1 MAAPQ
6 TQMFSFSFTPEARK
20 FQVAFEGWA
29 KEVKDWRR
37 AWKDVRSLFQSHE
50 RRHFGSE
57 GATTGGK
64 FAPLMG
70 RKYFRR
76 DNLSYAEW
84 KARNYPGL
92 PIMQRDG
99 VLYAALVEGGRG
111 SLFRTSKTKMEIGI
125 DLNAREETTVAGN
138 YSLYKMASAH
148 QSGQG
153 DAYAGDNKEPRPP
166 VRFDPSVSDKGA
178 FGYALSQV
186 MQAHIVL
193 ARRRA
198 FKKEIEDA
206 FGKAHAESQSGAK
219 STIRS
224 MINGT
229 WK

>member
-6 TQMFSFSFTPEARK
+6 TPMFSFSFTPEARK

-29 KEVKDWRR
+29 REVKDWRR

-57 GATTGGK
+57 GTTTGAK
-64 FAPLMG
+64 FAPLLG
-70 RKYFRR
+70 RPYWRR
-76 DNLSYAEW
+76 DNLSYAAW
-84 KARNYPGL
+84 KARSYPGL
-92 PIMQRDG
+92 PIMQRDR
-99 VLYAALVEGGRG
+99 VLYTALVEGGQG

-125 DLNAREETTVAGN
+125 APGINLRKIAE
-138 YSLYKMASAH
+138 AH
-148 QSGQG
+148 QTGNPDSN
-153 DAYAGDNKEPRPP
+153 AYAGLNKEPRPP

-206 FGKAHAESQSGAK
+206 FGKAHADSQSGAK

>member
-29 KEVKDWRR
+29 KEVKDWGR

-57 GATTGGK
+57 GATTGAK
-64 FAPLMG
+64 FAPLLG
-70 RKYFRR
+70 RPHWRR
-76 DNLSYAEW
+76 DNLSYAAW
-84 KARNYPGL
+84 KARNYSGL
-92 PIMQRDG
+92 PIMQRDR
-99 VLYAALVEGGRG
+99 VLYTALVEGGQG

-125 DLNAREETTVAGN
+125 APGIHLRKIAE
-138 YSLYKMASAH
+138 AH
-148 QSGQG
+148 QTGNPDSN
-153 DAYAGDNKEPRPP
+153 AYAGLNKEPRPP

-186 MQAHIVL
+186 MQAHIAL
-193 ARRRA
+193 ARRRV
-198 FKKEIEDA
+198 FGPQIEAA
-206 FGKAHAESQSGAK
+206 FGKAHADSESGARA
-219 STIRS
+219 TIRS